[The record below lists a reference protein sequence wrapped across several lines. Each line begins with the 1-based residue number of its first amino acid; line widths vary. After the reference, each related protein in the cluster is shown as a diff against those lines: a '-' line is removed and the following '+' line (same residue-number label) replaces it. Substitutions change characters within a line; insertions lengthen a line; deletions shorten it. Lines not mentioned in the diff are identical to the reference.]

1 MWIVRLALRRP
12 YTFVVFSL
20 LMLLLGTG
28 TCIEAPKDIFPYIN
42 IPVVTIVWSYT
53 GLPPQEMEGRIV
65 TVCERALTT
74 TVNDIEHT
82 QSESYQGVAVIRVFF
97 QPRVKVELAMS
108 QITAVV
114 QTILRVLPPGTFPP
128 NILKYDASSV
138 PIVQLGLSGQGITE
152 EDLYDLGLSFI
163 RPRLANVEGASVPLP
178 YGGKVRQ
185 VQVDIDPNLMYA
197 KHLSAV
203 DISNA
208 MNAQNLILPAG
219 LARIGD
225 REFIVK
231 LNSSP
236 QLVSA
241 LNDMP
246 VRAANGAVVLIKD
259 VAQVRLGYAP
269 QENIVREDGKRSA
282 LLTVLKNG
290 ETSTL
295 DIVRN
300 VKQMLPIVK
309 AGLPGG
315 LQITPLFDQSIFV
328 SASISEVVRE
338 AVIAAGLTALMI
350 LLFLG
355 SWRSTLIVCTSIP
368 LSIATS
374 LVVLYALQQTINVM
388 TLGGLALAVGILVDD
403 ATVEIENTHRNMSE
417 KKPLVRAI
425 LDSAQQVAS
434 PAFVSSL
441 SICMVFTPV
450 VLLTGPARY
459 LFTPL
464 AMAVVFA
471 MMASYFL
478 SRTLVP
484 TMMRYL
490 LGKEIALYQDPA
502 AAQQEEE
509 DNWVWRV
516 HARFDRWFERR
527 RDNYRNA
534 LSWSLENRGLTL
546 LIFAAFVLVS
556 MPLVLMIG
564 SDFFPYVDSGQMALH
579 VYPPQGMRPEDSEQY
594 FAAIE
599 KEIRRVIPAEEIK
612 LILDNIGLPNG
623 GINLAFSNSAVTSD
637 SDGDILISLQPGK
650 RHTQLYM
657 RELRTDLHEKFP
669 DGIFFFTPANIT
681 NQILDF
687 GLPAPIDLQVLGR
700 GKNNYELAQKLL
712 KQVQAI
718 PGIADA
724 HLHQQVAQPTIDV
737 NVDRLKARQIGL
749 TQQDVAQ
756 SMLVS
761 LTGTGQTAPNEWL
774 NLQNGVNYQLVVQ
787 TPTYRIDSLQSLART
802 PITSPAGNT
811 SQLLGNIA
819 DFQRDIVP
827 VIINHYNIQP
837 VYDIYADTD
846 QRDLGG
852 VAGDIRKVMDQAEND
867 LPVGTTLALRGQVQ
881 TMASSFVRLGIGII
895 FAIVLVYLL
904 MTVNFQSWVDPL
916 IILMALPVAFA
927 GVLWML
933 FLTGTTFNVPSLMGA
948 IMTIGIATANSIL
961 LIVFANDE
969 RATGKDSLE
978 AALSAGFTRLRPVC
992 MTALAM
998 IIGMLPMALALGE
1011 GGEQNAPLGR
1021 AVIGGLLL
1029 ATLGTL
1035 FVVPVMYS
1043 LLRTAP
1049 PVNYDEEIER
1059 AYHEGDRP
1067 QEGEQHSGGNTQG
1080 GEPQPA

>member
-12 YTFVVFSL
+12 YTFVVVSL
-20 LMLLLGTG
+20 LMLLLGIG
-28 TCIEAPKDIFPYIN
+28 TCIEAPKDIYPYID
-42 IPVVTIVWSYT
+42 IPVVSIVWSYS
-53 GLPPQEMEGRIV
+53 GLPPEEMEGRIV

-82 QSESYQGVAVIRVFF
+82 QSESYQGVAVVKVFF
-97 QPRVKVELAMS
+97 QPTVKVELAMS

-114 QTILRVLPPGTFPP
+114 QTILRIMPPGTFPP

-138 PIVQLGLSGQGITE
+138 PIVQLGLSGEGLSE
-152 EDLYDLGLSFI
+152 EDLYDLGISFI
-163 RPRLANVEGASVPLP
+163 RPRLANVQGASVPLP

-185 VQVDIDPNLMYA
+185 VQVDVDPNLLYA
-197 KHLSAV
+197 KHLSATDV
-203 DISNA
+203 STAFNQ
-208 MNAQNLILPAG
+208 QNLILPAG
-219 LARIGD
+219 VARMGD
-225 REFIVK
+225 REFVVK

-236 QLVSA
+236 AVVSA
-241 LNDMP
+241 LNDLP
-246 VRAANGAVVLIKD
+246 IRATNGAVVMVKD

-269 QENIVREDGKRSA
+269 QVNVVRQNGKRSA

-290 ETSTL
+290 QTSTL
-295 DIVRN
+295 DIVKN
-300 VKQMLPIVK
+300 VKATLPQVK
-309 AGLPGG
+309 AGLPPS
-315 LQITPLFDQSIFV
+315 LEITPLFDQSIFV
-328 SASISEVVRE
+328 SESISEVVRE
-338 AVIAAGLTALMI
+338 ATIAAALTALMI

-355 SWRSTLIVCTSIP
+355 SWRSTLIVCVSIP

-374 LVVLYALQQTINVM
+374 LVILYALQQTINVM

-425 LDSAQQVAS
+425 LDSAQQVAT
-434 PAFVSSL
+434 PAFVSTL
-441 SICMVFTPV
+441 SICLVFTPV
-450 VLLTGPARY
+450 VLLSGPARY

-478 SRTLVP
+478 SRTLIP
-484 TMMRYL
+484 TMMHFL
-490 LGKEIALYQDPA
+490 LASEIDLYQDPEA
-502 AAQQEEE
+502 AEKEEQE
-509 DNWVWRV
+509 NWIWRL
-516 HARFDRWFERR
+516 HSRFDRWFERR
-527 RDNYRNA
+527 RENYRAA
-534 LSWSLENRGLTL
+534 LEWTLANRALTIGVFGL
-546 LIFAAFVLVS
+546 FVLLS
-556 MPLVLMIG
+556 LPLVFLIG
-564 SDFFPYVDSGQMALH
+564 DDFFPYVDSGQMNLH
-579 VYPPQGMRPEDSEQY
+579 VYPPQGMRPEDAEQY

-599 KEIRRVIPAEEIK
+599 KEIRKVIPVEETK

-623 GINLAFSNSAVTSD
+623 GINLAFSSSAVISD
-637 SDGDILISLQPGK
+637 SDGDILISLEPGK

-657 RELRTDLHEKFP
+657 RQLRADLHTKFP
-669 DGIFFFTPANIT
+669 DAGFFFTPANIT

-687 GLPAPIDLQVLGR
+687 GLPAPIDLQVSGR

-718 PGIADA
+718 PGAVDA
-724 HLHQQVAQPTIDV
+724 HIHQQIAQPTINV
-737 NVDRLKARQIGL
+737 NVDRMKSRQIGL

-756 SMLVS
+756 SMLIS

-774 NLQNGVNYQLVVQ
+774 NPQNGVNYQVVVQ
-787 TPTYRIDSLQSLART
+787 TPQYRIDSLQALGRT
-802 PITSPAGNT
+802 PVTSPAGNA
-811 SQLLGNIA
+811 SQLLGNVA
-819 DFQRDIVP
+819 NFERDVSP

-852 VAGDIRKVMDQAEND
+852 VATDIRKIMAQEKPN
-867 LPVGTTLALRGQVQ
+867 LPVGTTLALRGEVQ
-881 TMASSFVRLGIGII
+881 TMSESFTRLGIGII
-895 FAIVLVYLL
+895 FAIILVYLL
-904 MTVNFQSWVDPL
+904 MAVNFQSWIDPL
-916 IILMALPVAFA
+916 IVLMALPLAFS

-933 FLTGTTFNVPSLMGA
+933 FLTRTTFNVPSLMGA
-948 IMTIGIATANSIL
+948 IMTIGVATANSIL
-961 LIVFANDE
+961 MVVFANDE
-969 RATGKDSLE
+969 RTAGKDSLE
-978 AALSAGFTRLRPVC
+978 AATNAGFTRLRPVC

-1035 FVVPVMYS
+1035 FVVPIMYS
-1043 LLRTAP
+1043 WLVKEP
-1049 PVNYDEEIER
+1049 PRNYDEEIDK
-1059 AYHEGDRP
+1059 AYHEGDDNASSP
-1067 QEGEQHSGGNTQG
+1067 QEGQ
-1080 GEPQPA
+1080 PQPA

>member
-20 LMLLLGTG
+20 LILLLGIA
-28 TCIEAPKDIFPYIN
+28 TCIEAPKDIYPYIN
-42 IPVVTIVWSYT
+42 IPVVTIVWSYS
-53 GLPPQEMEGRIV
+53 GLPPQDMEGRIV

-82 QSESYQGVAVIRVFF
+82 ESESYQGVSVVRVFF
-97 QPRVKVELAMS
+97 QPTVKIELALS

-114 QTILRVLPPGTFPP
+114 QTILRILPPGTFPP
-128 NILKYDASSV
+128 NILQYDASSV
-138 PIVQLGLSGQGITE
+138 PIVQLGLSGQGLSE

-163 RPRLANVEGASVPLP
+163 RPRLANVQGASVPLP
-178 YGGKVRQ
+178 WGGKVRQ
-185 VQVDIDPNLMYA
+185 VQVDADPNLMYA
-197 KHLSAV
+197 KHLSAT
-203 DISNA
+203 DLSAAINQ
-208 MNAQNLILPAG
+208 QNLILPAG

-236 QLVSA
+236 TLVSA
-241 LNDMP
+241 LNDLP
-246 VRAANGAVVLIKD
+246 VRSANGAVVLVKD

-269 QENIVREDGKRSA
+269 QENIVRQDGKRGA

-290 ETSTL
+290 RTSTL
-295 DIVRN
+295 DIVKG
-300 VKQMLPIVK
+300 VKNILPQVK
-309 AGLPGG
+309 AGLPPA

-328 SASISEVVRE
+328 SESISEVVRE
-338 AVIAAGLTALMI
+338 ATIAAALTALMI

-374 LVVLYALQQTINVM
+374 LVILYALQQTINVM

-425 LDSAQQVAS
+425 LDSAQQVAT
-434 PAFVSSL
+434 PAFVSTL
-441 SICMVFTPV
+441 AICMVFTPV
-450 VLLTGPARY
+450 VLLTGPAKY

-484 TMMRYL
+484 TMMHYL
-490 LGKEIALYQDPA
+490 LGSEIKLYQDEGA
-502 AAQQEEE
+502 AKQEED
-509 DNWVWRV
+509 DNWIWRI
-516 HARFDRWFERR
+516 HSRFERWFDRR
-527 RDNYRNA
+527 RDNYHSA
-534 LSWSLENRGLTL
+534 LKWSLENRGLTVG
-546 LIFAAFVLVS
+546 IFGLFVLLS
-556 MPLVLMIG
+556 LPLLMMIG
-564 SDFFPYVDSGQMALH
+564 QDFFPYVDSGQMDLH

-594 FAAIE
+594 FASIE
-599 KEIRRVIPAEEIK
+599 KEIRRIIPPDEIK
-612 LILDNIGLPNG
+612 LILDNIGLPYG
-623 GINLAFSNSAVTSD
+623 GINLAFTSSAVVSD

-650 RHTQLYM
+650 RHTQMYM
-657 RELRTDLHEKFP
+657 RELRADLHQKYP
-669 DGIFFFTPANIT
+669 DATFFFTPANIT

-687 GLPAPIDLQVLGR
+687 GLPAPIDLQIAGR
-700 GKNNYELAQKLL
+700 GANNYKLAQSLL

-724 HLHQQVAQPTIDV
+724 HIHQQVALPTIDV
-737 NVDRLKARQIGL
+737 NVDRTKSSQIGL
-749 TQQDVAQ
+749 TQQDVAN
-756 SMLVS
+756 SMLIS

-774 NLQNGVNYQLVVQ
+774 NQQNGVNYQVVVQ
-787 TPTYRIDSLQSLART
+787 TPTYRIDSLPSLGRT
-802 PITSPAGNT
+802 PVTSTSGRA
-811 SQLLGNIA
+811 SQLLSNVA
-819 DFQRDIVP
+819 NFQRDVTP

-852 VAGDIRKVMDQAEND
+852 VASQVRKIMDNTKPK
-867 LPVGTTLALRGQVQ
+867 LPVGTTLALRGEVT
-881 TMASSFVRLGIGII
+881 TMSDSFLRLGIGIL
-895 FAIVLVYLL
+895 FAIILVYML
-904 MTVNFQSWVDPL
+904 MAVNFQSWVDPL

-933 FLTGTTFNVPSLMGA
+933 FLTSTTFNVPSLMGA
-948 IMTIGIATANSIL
+948 VMTIGVATANSIL
-961 LIVFANDE
+961 MVVFANDE
-969 RATGKDSLE
+969 RASGKDSLE
-978 AALSAGFTRLRPVC
+978 AALNAGFTRLRPVC

-1043 LLRTAP
+1043 WLRTEAP
-1049 PVNYDEEIER
+1049 RNLDEEIDK
-1059 AYHEGDRP
+1059 AYHEGD
-1067 QEGEQHSGGNTQG
+1067 
-1080 GEPQPA
+1080 PAGATAQ